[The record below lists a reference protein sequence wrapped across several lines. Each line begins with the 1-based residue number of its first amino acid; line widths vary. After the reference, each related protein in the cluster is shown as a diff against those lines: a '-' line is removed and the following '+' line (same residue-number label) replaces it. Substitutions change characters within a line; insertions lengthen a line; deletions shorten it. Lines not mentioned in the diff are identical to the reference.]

1 MIEDILRDV
10 IAKFNEKAASD
21 EKLRTELAGVTRAVL
36 VSLDDGRHFNFR
48 LEDAKASNLDT
59 GSIDNPDITVE
70 SSEEVIDQLYRGEM
84 RVMKA
89 IALKKVRIKGSFE
102 DLLRLRKFF

>member
-10 IAKFNEKAASD
+10 IARFNEKAASD
-21 EKLRTELAGVTRAVL
+21 EKIRIELAGVKRTVL
-36 VSLDDGRHFNFR
+36 VSLDDGRRFNFR
-48 LEDAKASNLDT
+48 LEDAKASSLGI
-59 GSIDNPDITVE
+59 GSIDNPDIAVE
-70 SSEEVIDQLYRGEM
+70 SSEEIIDQLYRGEM

-102 DLLRLRKFF
+102 DLLRFRKFF